1 MNVPSVYTQLH
12 HVLVSTD
19 NVGTLTDPTSVIV
32 TMDMKDN
39 IVTKTITTV
48 TQITAK
54 MEASVSTRQ
63 V

>member
-19 NVGTLTDPTSVIV
+19 NVRTLTDPTSVIV

-48 TQITAK
+48 TPITAK